1 LPTQVFQVVAK
12 SSKAKGWQRAH
23 FVFKPVHKWH
33 IRSPKGTVPWPN
45 ENTGIQISRQSHD
58 SQSRV

>member
-23 FVFKPVHKWH
+23 WCELCNRFILFCF
-33 IRSPKGTVPWPN
+33 
-45 ENTGIQISRQSHD
+45 
-58 SQSRV
+58 